1 MNGVRQTVRIKWA
14 VVRWSV
20 SKQDWFVYHKI
31 TLKICCNV
39 SSVIMQRKGIT
50 TIPQLDYR

>member
-20 SKQDWFVYHKI
+20 SKQDWFVCHKI